1 MSWEGYEG
9 SVFEGL
15 GGVFGPPAFTTT
27 APPAVA
33 AAFSAAPSAAA
44 PAPSAF
50 TTTAPPAVAAAFSA
64 PAAAPSAA
72 APAPSKAVW
81 GKLAQT
87 LRADAGAI
95 RSPATGGGGGGAPAR
110 PERDADRP
118 GNTLCAF
125 FSGGG
130 CRNGDACRFRH
141 VRAEPWAVEYFEE
154 ELLRMRAEPSGGSSA
169 VATAPLG
176 DASEADFGAAS
187 AAWRAAAAQEQA
199 MLRAAVA
206 AGVAADFDAAE
217 VALHAAE
224 RAISRDV
231 ECGICLER
239 VVEVPGRRFG
249 LLTGCKHAFCLACIR
264 EWRARIDLPTSTV
277 RACPLCRTVSYYV
290 IPSDRFVADDGRK
303 ARLSDEYTA
312 AAARVPCRLWDL
324 GRGHCPFGSSCHFVH
339 LMPNGSVHAS
349 VGKHVFRM
357 GEDGEVRGVGKP
369 PTLADFLFA
378 ER

>member
-1 MSWEGYEG
+1 MSWEGYEE
-9 SVFEGL
+9 SVYEGL

-33 AAFSAAPSAAA
+33 AAFSAPAAS
-44 PAPSAF
+44 PAP
-50 TTTAPPAVAAAFSA
+50 
-64 PAAAPSAA
+64 
-72 APAPSKAVW
+72 PSKAVW

-87 LRADAGAI
+87 LRADAGAM
-95 RSPATGGGGGGAPAR
+95 RRPAACGGGGGGGAPVR

-339 LMPNGSVHAS
+339 LMPDGSVHAS

-369 PTLADFLFA
+369 PTLAEFLFA